1 VEVALLMSLLNG
13 GKSARTGFEQ
23 ANREALYSV
32 GLALIYMAWWYFT
45 SYGAGEIDTS
55 EYSYILGFPSWFFLS
70 CIAGYLIFSA
80 MAFLMVH
87 FLFRE
92 ISLDGDDQEPK
103 KGVK

>member
-1 VEVALLMSLLNG
+1 MSLLNG
-13 GKSARTGFEQ
+13 KKSARTGFEQ

-32 GLALIYMAWWYFT
+32 GLALIYMVWWYIT
-45 SYGAGEIDTS
+45 SYGAGAKDTK

-70 CIAGYLIFSA
+70 CIAGFLIFSA

-87 FLFRE
+87 FLFRD
-92 ISLDGDDQEPK
+92 ISLDEDDPESK